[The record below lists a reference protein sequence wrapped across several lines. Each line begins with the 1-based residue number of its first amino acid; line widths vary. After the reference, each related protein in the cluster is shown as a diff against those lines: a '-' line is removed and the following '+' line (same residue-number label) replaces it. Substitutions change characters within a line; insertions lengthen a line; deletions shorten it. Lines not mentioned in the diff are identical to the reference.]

1 MPHTTRNSYKD
12 KMSKHIQALVEARNV
27 IDGLRQELHARME
40 HETELH
46 WCVMGLIG
54 CTQQLS
60 HKLNTTACM
69 FDTDF
74 IGPDENIDA
83 RMDKFKPAQ
92 IAERTRFVINV
103 TIDRLE
109 DLDAH
114 SKAIDTEMD
123 SLASSIKLLH
133 PVAEASIRK
142 RRELLITGIPP
153 TTDEEKQLSTLKDE
167 YTFKRHEYTSDDIN
181 EVANISDDDEIR
193 KTVGAATGR
202 RARELRRRQKLVK
215 AKRVRKM
222 Y

>member
-1 MPHTTRNSYKD
+1 MSSY
-12 KMSKHIQALVEARNV
+12 ITALKEARTV
-27 IDGLRQELHARME
+27 IDGLRQELQTRVD

-46 WCVMGLIG
+46 WCIMGLIG

-74 IGPDENIDA
+74 TGPDENIDA

-92 IAERTRFVINV
+92 IAERARFVINV

-114 SKAIDTEMD
+114 SKAVDQEMEG
-123 SLASSIKLLH
+123 LNTSIKLLH
-133 PVAEASIRK
+133 PVAEASVRK

-153 TTDEEKQLSTLKDE
+153 TSEEEQQLAALKDE
-167 YTFKRHEYTSDDIN
+167 YSFKRHEYTSDDLN
-181 EVANISDDDEIR
+181 EVATVSDDDEIR
-193 KTVGAATGR
+193 KVVGNATGR

-215 AKRVRKM
+215 AKRVRKV